1 MEFLL
6 FSGSMWVLSTF
17 PEPDLFF
24 ILTVYVGSTYTLYIL
39 YIYQGQGYGFLW
51 IQREFEK

>member
-24 ILTVYVGSTYTLYIL
+24 RLIVYVGSTYTLYIW
-39 YIYQGQGYGFLW
+39 YIYQGQGYGFL
-51 IQREFEK
+51 